1 MPLNRPSLDTL
12 RSRINADIELSTGN
26 NPSLRGTIEHAIA
39 NALAAISH
47 VLHGVVAFLADQL
60 FDDTAEQEYLERR
73 AGVFGITK
81 ILAVAATGN
90 ITITGTDATV
100 IEVGTELQS
109 PDGQLY
115 TTDAQVTIASST
127 ATAVVTASAAGAA
140 GNQAAAS
147 SLTFTS
153 PISGADGAAAV
164 DGSGLITGAD
174 VESGDRL
181 KERFADRKKTPP
193 RGGSSDDYVAWTKQ
207 ASVDVT
213 RVWPVRNKNNLD
225 ALEYGSVVVYFATDD
240 LATPIPTAGH
250 ITTVDDYLNLA
261 SIRPI
266 GAKQIYVEAPV
277 AKALD
282 ITFTSLDPNN
292 ATVKAAI
299 AAEVA
304 DLLKRE
310 AKPNGTILLSHIR
323 EAISIATGENDYT
336 MTVPSADVTTLYNE
350 MVVLGTITW
359 P

>member
-12 RSRINADIELSTGN
+12 RSRINADIELATGN

-39 NALAAISH
+39 NALAAGSH
-47 VLHGVVAFLADQL
+47 TLHGAVEFSAKQL
-60 FDDTAEQEYLERR
+60 FDATAEDEFLLRR
-73 AGVFGITK
+73 AQPFGLTL
-81 ILAVAATGN
+81 ILAVATAGPITTTGN
-90 ITITGTDATV
+90 DGTV
-100 IEVGTELQS
+100 IGAGEELQA
-109 PDGQLY
+109 PNGQLY
-115 TTDAQVTIASST
+115 TTDADATIVAGT
-127 ATAVVTASAAGAA
+127 VDVAVTARAAGAA
-140 GNQAAAS
+140 ANQIAGAT
-147 SLTFTS
+147 LTFTQ
-153 PISGADGAAAV
+153 PPNGV
-164 DGSGLITGAD
+164 DGTATVAAGGLVGGANQ
-174 VESGDRL
+174 EGMERF

-193 RGGSSDDYVAWTKQ
+193 RGGSSDDYVAWAKQ

-213 RVWPVRNKNNLD
+213 RVWPVGNKNNLD
-225 ALEYGSVVVYFATDD
+225 ALEYGSVVIYFATDD

-277 AKALD
+277 AKDLD

-292 ATVKAAI
+292 ATVQAALE
-299 AAEVA
+299 AELA

-310 AKPNGTILLSHIR
+310 AEPNGTILLSHIR